1 VAAVERQRRH
11 DLSNSFGTTIA
22 GLTREMREL
31 ERTSVRKED
40 MKALE
45 DRVNGRF
52 DKLDRTLDR
61 VLERTAVVA
70 AGVQAAE

>member
-1 VAAVERQRRH
+1 
-11 DLSNSFGTTIA
+11 
-22 GLTREMREL
+22 MREL

-40 MKALE
+40 MKALK

-61 VLERTAVVA
+61 VLERTAVA

>member
-1 VAAVERQRRH
+1 
-11 DLSNSFGTTIA
+11 
-22 GLTREMREL
+22 
-31 ERTSVRKED
+31 

-52 DKLDRTLDR
+52 DKLDR
-61 VLERTAVVA
+61 VLERTAAAA